1 MRKFK
6 RFSIFLLVGIL
17 LFSLFFTACG
27 TNTGNQSGSSDPA
40 SESSST
46 PDESLDSSDSS
57 LDPSHDEQYE
67 GTLYTLERAYKEGKI
82 TREQLLNI
90 AYHQGS
96 AEYNQEEINE
106 NFTPIPKGDLTED
119 VSLEIR
125 TALAEM
131 HREYTGYE
139 NITAKDFSISSNYY
153 YGCYNNYHVFFFENV
168 SGIDSYPTWDYEYNE
183 EIDGVTFHFNFPI
196 VQTIYVYG

>member
-1 MRKFK
+1 MNYKG
-6 RFSIFLLVGIL
+6 VE
-17 LFSLFFTACG
+17 
-27 TNTGNQSGSSDPA
+27 D
-40 SESSST
+40 
-46 PDESLDSSDSS
+46 
-57 LDPSHDEQYE
+57 DEQYE
-67 GTLYTLERAYKEGKI
+67 GTLYALEQAYEEGKI

-106 NFTPIPKGDLTED
+106 NFTPIPKGDLTEE

-139 NITAKDFSISSNYY
+139 NITAEDFSISSNYY